1 MVPVLLAGSLS
12 LQDLNTAQAG
22 GFRHWFLWAAFPGP
36 FIAFFVYFIA
46 ALAEVNRA
54 PFDLPEAESELVSG
68 FNTEYS
74 GIRWGVFY
82 MGEYANMFLISAI
95 AVTAFLGGWQP
106 SRANVPV
113 AAGMIFFAFLFAAK
127 GVVYLSRL
135 IPEFVK
141 GRSIFDL
148 ISTVPFIRFPKKMF
162 VILGV
167 AALLGA
173 FGVQMF
179 ADCWLVT
186 AALFIGKVYFLVF
199 VIIWLRWTLPRFRID
214 QLMDFC
220 WKKLV
225 PISLFCLLWTALIM
239 LWRSNG

>member
-1 MVPVLLAGSLS
+1 MR
-12 LQDLNTAQAG
+12 N
-22 GFRHWFLWAAFPGP
+22 WFLFAAFPGP

-68 FNTEYS
+68 YATEYS
-74 GIRWGVFY
+74 GMRWGVFY

-106 SRANVPV
+106 SRSNILVG
-113 AAGMIFFAFLFAAK
+113 AGMLFFAFLFAVK
-127 GVVYLSRL
+127 GIIYLSRL
-135 IPEFVK
+135 IPPLLK

-148 ISTVPFIRFPKKMF
+148 ISTVPFIRFPKPMF
-162 VILGV
+162 VILGS
-167 AALLGA
+167 AALAG
-173 FGVQMF
+173 GYVVQRF
-179 ADCWLVT
+179 ADFWLVT
-186 AALFIGKVYFLVF
+186 ALLFVGKVYFLVF

-225 PISLFCLLWTALIM
+225 PISFFCLLWTAVIM
-239 LWRSNG
+239 LWRGNA